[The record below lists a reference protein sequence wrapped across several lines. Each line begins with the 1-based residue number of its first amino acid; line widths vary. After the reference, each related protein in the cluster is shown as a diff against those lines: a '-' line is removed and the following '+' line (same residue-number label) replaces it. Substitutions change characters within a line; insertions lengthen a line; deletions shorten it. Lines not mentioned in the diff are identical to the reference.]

1 MNAPVRKI
9 VILPRS
15 VLLAAVVAV
24 VLSGCVGA
32 FDPRTDAT
40 SPLAPRIQALVDAN
54 REYPRWSDFPRDTAP
69 PPPAA
74 QVGQRVAAL
83 KSTGS
88 GLSDEVARLE
98 WLSDGDAEGFARD
111 VRARVDAVP
120 VAPVTQET
128 QAEIDAFA
136 RRLRERGRAPPPID
150 RRD

>member
-9 VILPRS
+9 VILS
-15 VLLAAVVAV
+15 AAVLSGA
-24 VLSGCVGA
+24 LSGCVGA
-32 FDPRTDAT
+32 FDPETDPT
-40 SPLAPRIQALVDAN
+40 SPLVPRIQALVDAN
-54 REYPRWSDFPRDTAP
+54 REYPRWEDFPRNAAP

-74 QVGQRVAAL
+74 DMGQRVAAL
-83 KSTGS
+83 QSTGS
-88 GLSDEVARLE
+88 NLSDEVARLE
-98 WLSDGDAEGFARD
+98 WLTDGDAEGFARD